1 MKISTKKKRKI
12 FEKVG
17 IRQMKWDI
25 PTSQY
30 MAKVNNKNSR
40 KRFEICIKL
49 TIKTPELRQ

>member
-1 MKISTKKKRKI
+1 MKISTKKRKI
-12 FEKVG
+12 FEKVR

-40 KRFEICIKL
+40 KRFEICKKL